1 MDYCSFINRKQS
13 KTVPDLLIS
22 CALETSSGAP
32 PPPAAASP
40 GARGARRGGGSSSSA
55 ISCASRAAASIA
67 SSAGATQREWKP
79 VRTRS
84 RVVRSP
90 RSAHAATARCRAP
103 RAARRSTSLAQHR
116 VVLDDGDRA
125 GGDGRELHAA
135 REVALAPRLLGR
147 RDSGRAGRGGKETLV
162 SITRRAASVA
172 RMVYGVPRVMGGERK
187 QWGKRRRER
196 ENEVGGGTPDWL
208 CMRLPREDSP
218 PSSTTAKN
226 TNPSLAPSR
235 HHTHFCIYVSHLEP
249 AAPAAEAPDASQP
262 PEAAAE
268 EEPL

>member
-1 MDYCSFINRKQS
+1 M
-13 KTVPDLLIS
+13 
-22 CALETSSGAP
+22 
-32 PPPAAASP
+32 
-40 GARGARRGGGSSSSA
+40 
-55 ISCASRAAASIA
+55 
-67 SSAGATQREWKP
+67 
-79 VRTRS
+79 
-84 RVVRSP
+84 
-90 RSAHAATARCRAP
+90 
-103 RAARRSTSLAQHR
+103 
-116 VVLDDGDRA
+116 LDDSDRA

-147 RDSGRAGRGGKETLV
+147 RGSRRSDRGGKETLV

-172 RMVYGVPRVMGGERK
+172 WMVYGVPRVMGKKRK

-235 HHTHFCIYVSHLEP
+235 HTHCCIHMCRTLSGGCCFATPRAGASRTPGPACALSARSPHVPQQSPCPSSAAAPERPAPVPLRMAPAVPVPMRRPHPNRPPSLAQ